1 MRSPKINLDQPSEAI
16 DAAEARMRLALG
28 LDTRPGSNG
37 QSKSGSSH
45 GAAPQ
50 QSSHDS
56 ARPRRRFAQDGDV
69 PVVILGRSRDGEA
82 GGEGRFAALTAELR
96 DEKAAR
102 IRADRALDEAGL
114 SIQSLKTKLAH
125 LEIACEERLRDERA
139 ASAQSDAQRAA
150 EHDAR
155 TKAETRTAET
165 ALALSIAERRIA
177 ELEEAIAIA
186 ASQSETVIA
195 TDLFGPTEAA
205 QPARRQAR
213 RKTRGVEPES
223 ETESN
228 RDSTVATE
236 VEAVTAVTIVA
247 EANPEAGTEEQP
259 IEWWLPSFRAQRNAT
274 VNRKRKTR

>member
-37 QSKSGSSH
+37 QSKSGGSH
-45 GAAPQ
+45 GAPPPPV
-50 QSSHDS
+50 SHDS

-102 IRADRALDEAGL
+102 SRADRALDEAGV

-139 ASAQSDAQRAA
+139 TSAQSDAQRAA
-150 EHDAR
+150 EQEAR
-155 TKAETRTAET
+155 ARAETRAAET

-177 ELEEAIAIA
+177 ELEATVATA
-186 ASQSETVIA
+186 ASQPE
-195 TDLFGPTEAA
+195 TDLFGTTEAA
-205 QPARRQAR
+205 RPARRQAR
-213 RKTRGVEPES
+213 RKTRTVEPES
-223 ETESN
+223 DSESA
-228 RDSTVATE
+228 VATE
-236 VEAVTAVTIVA
+236 VEAVSTVTTLA
-247 EANPEAGTEEQP
+247 EADPEAGTEEQP

>member
-28 LDTRPGSNG
+28 LDTRPGNSG
-37 QSKSGSSH
+37 QSKGGGSH
-45 GAAPQ
+45 GAPPPPV
-50 QSSHDS
+50 SHDS

-102 IRADRALDEAGL
+102 GRADRALEEA
-114 SIQSLKTKLAH
+114 SVTIQSLKTKLAH

-139 ASAQSDAQRAA
+139 ASVQIEAQRLA
-150 EHDAR
+150 EHQAR
-155 TKAETRTAET
+155 ARAETREVET

-177 ELEEAIAIA
+177 ELEA
-186 ASQSETVIA
+186 AVAAVVSQPG
-195 TDLFGPTEAA
+195 TDLFGTAEATR
-205 QPARRQAR
+205 PVRRQAR
-213 RKTRGVEPES
+213 RKTRGLDLES
-223 ETESN
+223 ESDPEI
-228 RDSTVATE
+228 ATE
-236 VEAVTAVTIVA
+236 IEAVAAVTIEADAGTGA
-247 EANPEAGTEEQP
+247 ETEEQP

-274 VNRKRKTR
+274 TNRKRKAR